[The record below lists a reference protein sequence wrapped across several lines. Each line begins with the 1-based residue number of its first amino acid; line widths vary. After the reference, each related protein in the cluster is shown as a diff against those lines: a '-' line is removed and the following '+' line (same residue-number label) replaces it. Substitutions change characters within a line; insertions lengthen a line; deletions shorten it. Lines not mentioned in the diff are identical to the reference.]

1 MRQFRAGAWRAGG
14 VGCAPR
20 ERAEDQDADDQV
32 GGLAVE
38 AVAPRDDVRQR
49 LQHHLEFV
57 GAAAAEARE
66 MGRLAPLLACGNKNR
81 SEVDQ
86 HTAAGGSLTSDQIV
100 GANKLRL
107 SELDGEIIAQLFAV
121 DGYDDVVLL
130 QVLAHTAPTP

>member
-1 MRQFRAGAWRAGG
+1 
-14 VGCAPR
+14 
-20 ERAEDQDADDQV
+20 
-32 GGLAVE
+32 
-38 AVAPRDDVRQR
+38 
-49 LQHHLEFV
+49 
-57 GAAAAEARE
+57 

-130 QVLAHTAPTP
+130 QVLAHTATTP

>member
-1 MRQFRAGAWRAGG
+1 M
-14 VGCAPR
+14 
-20 ERAEDQDADDQV
+20 
-32 GGLAVE
+32 
-38 AVAPRDDVRQR
+38 
-49 LQHHLEFV
+49 
-57 GAAAAEARE
+57 
-66 MGRLAPLLACGNKNR
+66 
-81 SEVDQ
+81 DQ